1 MRYKISMLAAASTFA
16 FAGTVPAMAQDYY
29 IGQVIEVGNGFCP
42 RNFLEAN
49 GQILAIAQNQAFF
62 SLVGTTYGGNG
73 VTTFQV
79 PDLRGRMLIGD
90 GQGPGLQNYT
100 QGQVGGV
107 ENVSH
112 TIANLPAHTHTGVI
126 QTVTGAGNQR
136 IVFRNSFG
144 VTADNQYVSGT
155 QAAFD
160 GSLEASTLALQK
172 AGTDGV
178 VVPNMSPFL
187 VTKYCIAQFGIFP
200 SRN

>member
-1 MRYKISMLAAASTFA
+1 MLAAASTLA
-16 FAGTVPAMAQDYY
+16 FVGTVPATAQDYY
-29 IGQVIEVGNGFCP
+29 IGQVIETGATYCP

-49 GQILAIAQNQAFF
+49 GQVLPIAQNQAFF

-100 QGQVGGV
+100 QGQVGGQ

-112 TIANLPAHTHTGVI
+112 TIANLPAHSHPGVI

-144 VTADNQYVSGT
+144 VTTDNQYVSGT
-155 QAAFD
+155 QAFD
-160 GSLEASTLALQK
+160 GNLEATTLAVQK
-172 AGTDGV
+172 SGTDGV

-187 VTKYCIAQFGIFP
+187 VTRYCIAQFGVFP

>member
-16 FAGTVPAMAQDYY
+16 FAGTVPATAQDYY
-29 IGQVIEVGNGFCP
+29 IGQVIETGAGFCP

-49 GQILAIAQNQAFF
+49 GQTLAINTNAAFF
-62 SLVGTTYGGNG
+62 SLLGTTYGGNG

-90 GQGPGLQNYT
+90 GQGPGLSAYT
-100 QGQVGGV
+100 QGQVGGQ
-107 ENVSH
+107 ENVAH
-112 TIANLPAHTHTGVI
+112 TIANLPVHSHPGAI

-144 VTADNQYVSGT
+144 VTTDNQYVSGT
-155 QAAFD
+155 QGFD
-160 GSLEASTLALQK
+160 GNLEATTLAVQK
-172 AGTDGV
+172 SGTDGV

-187 VTKYCIAQFGIFP
+187 VTRYCIAQSGIFP

>member
-1 MRYKISMLAAASTFA
+1 MRYKTSMLATASVMA
-16 FAGTVPAMAQDYY
+16 FAGAAPATAQDYY
-29 IGQVIEVGNGFCP
+29 IGQVIETGAGFCP

-49 GQILAIAQNQAFF
+49 GQTLAIAQNQAFF

-73 VTTFQV
+73 VSTFQV
-79 PDLRGRMLIGD
+79 PDLRGRMLLGD
-90 GQGPGLQNYT
+90 GQGPGLSNYT

-112 TIANLPAHTHTGVI
+112 TIANLPTHSHPGVI

-155 QAAFD
+155 QGFD
-160 GSLEASTLALQK
+160 GNLEASTLAVQK
-172 AGTDGV
+172 SGTDGV
-178 VVPNMSPFL
+178 VLPNMAPFL
-187 VTKYCIAQFGIFP
+187 VTRYCIAQFGIFP